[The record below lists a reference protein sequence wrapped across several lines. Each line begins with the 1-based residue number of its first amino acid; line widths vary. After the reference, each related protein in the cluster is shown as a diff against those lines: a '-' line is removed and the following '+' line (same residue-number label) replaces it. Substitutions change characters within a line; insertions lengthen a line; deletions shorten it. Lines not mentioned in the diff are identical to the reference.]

1 MSRRNKK
8 NPLLMRI
15 IGVSIAVHIV
25 ALPVLAKFGAFKKIQ
40 QTFQGPQIVFVP
52 PPPLDEKVEK
62 KAEKAKK
69 TAHVQKKSAA
79 AAPKQVAQNT
89 QKPQDDHN
97 KLLGDSKS
105 SDGQGD
111 GVAQGSGNLAPGAI
125 GNDTKPGG
133 AGTTEI
139 VKPAEKPVEPT
150 KPIEKPVEPIK
161 PVEKPVEPIKPIE
174 KPVVPAPHIPVFAS
188 AEPADERQPKPT
200 IPDDLRGDDFDKSCV
215 VEFTV
220 GADGKPVTVKISQS
234 TDVKELDRLALEA
247 ARQWRFKPAT
257 RDGEPVESRVRLHIE
272 FQVGE

>member
-52 PPPLDEKVEK
+52 PPPLDEKLEK
-62 KAEKAKK
+62 KAEKTKK
-69 TAHVQKKSAA
+69 TAQVQKKSAA
-79 AAPKQVAQNT
+79 VAPKQVAQNT

-111 GVAQGSGNLAPGAI
+111 GVAQGSGKLAPGAI
-125 GNDTKPGG
+125 GNETKPGG
-133 AGTTEI
+133 TGTTEI
-139 VKPAEKPVEPT
+139 VKPA
-150 KPIEKPVEPIK
+150 
-161 PVEKPVEPIKPIE
+161 EKPVEPIKPIE

-200 IPDDLRGDDFDKSCV
+200 IPDDLRSEDFDKSCV
-215 VEFTV
+215 VEFMV
-220 GADGKPVTVKISQS
+220 GADGKPVTVKIAQS

-257 RDGEPVESRVRLHIE
+257 RDGEPIESRVRLHIE